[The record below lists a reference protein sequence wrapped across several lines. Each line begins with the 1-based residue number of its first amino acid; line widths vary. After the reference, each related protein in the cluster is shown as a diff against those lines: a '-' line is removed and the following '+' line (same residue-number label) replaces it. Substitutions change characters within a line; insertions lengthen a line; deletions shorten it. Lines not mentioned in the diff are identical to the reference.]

1 MEVLEMH
8 AILQDMVMG
17 NLLHPIDILEMIH
30 AQISTHGPKVVILL
44 SSDVMIFAKQALPFS
59 DE

>member
-1 MEVLEMH
+1 MH

-17 NLLHPIDILEMIH
+17 NLLHSIVEMIH
-30 AQISTHGPKVVILL
+30 AQILTHGPKVVILL
-44 SSDVMIFAKQALPFS
+44 SSDVMIFSKRVLPFS

>member
-1 MEVLEMH
+1 MH

-30 AQISTHGPKVVILL
+30 AQILTHGPKVVILL